1 MSRPGMRQPFT
12 PRPGPKAPVGRL
24 ASLKPPGPTAIRR
37 PQPIARPQPARPTTH
52 PKTTTCP
59 NPSCPAP
66 HIIEDD
72 GQKVCS
78 GCGTVVSEA
87 NIVSEVTFGESASGA
102 AIVQGSFVG
111 EDQTHVRSYGPG
123 FQRGGTMESR
133 EITEQNGN
141 RYINQLARALTIP
154 ESASKAAGQVFK
166 LAVGLNFIQGRRTK
180 TVAAVCLYIACRR
193 QDGNTVMLIDFAD
206 VLMINVFKLGRTYK
220 ALLDELRLGG
230 NVFLMNPIDPESL
243 IYRFAKQLEFGPST
257 MQVASEAVRIVQR
270 MNRDWMTTG
279 RRPAGICGAALIL
292 AARMNNFRRTV
303 REVVYV
309 VKVTEITISQRL
321 NEFSS
326 TESGELTVDQFRS
339 VQLENTH
346 DPPSFARARDGR
358 KPVRSI
364 KTKAAETAAEIEG
377 DSVEPEAP
385 PRRVDADGFAI
396 PSLPIDPALIQ
407 ADNDGQSSATL
418 NGREREGSVP
428 AKGRSRPKLPSPS
441 PEQVASEEALESEM
455 SEYLANGSN
464 MIESIETS
472 TASSKKAVSDNPE
485 IDEAEFESDPEVSNC
500 LLSAQEV
507 EIKERIWVHEN
518 KDYLRTQQAKALKR
532 ALEEADIQ
540 PGDRKPRKRRKGRLG
555 DVRYLEGEE
564 DGEGRSTR
572 ASTPAEATRRMLE
585 RRGFSKKINYRLLE
599 TLFGDEEGDEGPHGK
614 QSSSD
619 FRSRAH
625 VTLFRYNQGAIAG
638 IIGNEDFLRAVEHP
652 NSAVLGVIVG
662 IYNIGCLTGT
672 AVSFMTSDRLGF
684 RKSMW
689 MAMGLL
695 TIGAIPQACAYSQA
709 QMLVSRFIGGIGT
722 GIMSSIVPVYQ
733 SELCEARNRG
743 MYVCSQPLAVGVGIS
758 GAYWFDYG
766 MSFAPGSVSWRLPV
780 AFQLVFIAVVTILVA
795 GLPESPRWLCR
806 NGLGEEAVRVLCDF
820 YDRPENDPKVVTD
833 AEGIFRA
840 IELDNLRGEYRW
852 SQLLKKDE
860 IQTGRRVLLAYGLQF
875 INQMG
880 GVNIIVVNVGLEAKT
895 SLLLGG
901 VIQLMFVIG
910 SFYPTFYSDR
920 LGRKKPMM
928 WGSFGL
934 FICMMM
940 ISILLSFKGTHLEK
954 AAGCASVAFF
964 FLFMLIYG
972 ASTNCVPWV
981 YGPELLPMHARTK
994 GNAIGISAN
1003 WLWNFFVAMIGPTLI
1018 TDLGWKGY
1026 LIFMCLNLSFLPIL
1040 YFFYPET
1047 ANLSLEEIDSLFMV
1061 KGRANSDTA
1070 HHHRH
1075 SLNHSHQSPDCQL
1088 PGTTETKTAAKSETQ
1103 TVTWEKGGCSSTSAS
1118 SS

>member
-1 MSRPGMRQPFT
+1 MSAKSGMRQPI
-12 PRPGPKAPVGRL
+12 PSRAGPKPPVGRL
-24 ASLKPPGPTAIRR
+24 ASIKPPGPTAIRR
-37 PQPIARPQPARPTTH
+37 PQPVTRPQPTKPTTH

-59 NPSCPAP
+59 NPGCPAP

-72 GQKVCS
+72 GQRVCS

-87 NIVSEVTFGESASGA
+87 NIVSEVTFGETSSGA
-102 AIVQGSFVG
+102 AVVQGAFVG

-133 EITEQNGN
+133 EMTEQNGN
-141 RYINQLARALTIP
+141 RYINQLARALIIP
-154 ESASKAAGQVFK
+154 DSASKAAGQVFK
-166 LAVGLNFIQGRRTK
+166 LAVGLNFIQGRRTR

-193 QDGNTVMLIDFAD
+193 QDGNTAMLIDFAD

-230 NVFLMNPIDPESL
+230 NVFLMNPIDPETL
-243 IYRFAKQLEFGPST
+243 IYRFAKQLEFGNAT
-257 MQVASEAVRIVQR
+257 MSVASEAVRIVQR

-279 RRPAGICGAALIL
+279 RRPAGLCGAALIL
-292 AARMNNFRRTV
+292 AARMNNYRRTV

-339 VQLENTH
+339 VQLENSH
-346 DPPSFARARDGR
+346 DPPSFTRARQGR
-358 KPVRSI
+358 KPAQSVKS
-364 KTKAAETAAEIEG
+364 KAAETAAEIEEELQ
-377 DSVEPEAP
+377 EPETSP

-407 ADNDGQSSATL
+407 ADKDSQASSTVPEPGDSEASAKSR
-418 NGREREGSVP
+418 NKGAGRP
-428 AKGRSRPKLPSPS
+428 PLPSPS
-441 PEQVASEEALESEM
+441 PEQIASEEALENEM
-455 SEYLANGSN
+455 AEYLSKGSN
-464 MIESIETS
+464 MIESIEVPP
-472 TASSKKAVSDNPE
+472 AEPKKVISDNPE

-500 LLSAQEV
+500 LLSAAEV

-532 ALEEADIQ
+532 ALAEADTD
-540 PGDRKPRKRRKGRLG
+540 PSERKPRKRRKGRLG
-555 DVRYLEGEE
+555 DVRYLEGEGE
-564 DGEGRSTR
+564 DGDGRSTR

-585 RRGFSKKINYRLLE
+585 RRGFSKKINYRLLD
-599 TLFGDEEGDEGPHGK
+599 TLFGEEGAEDATSAKEDGRN
-614 QSSSD
+614 
-619 FRSRAH
+619 RSRS
-625 VTLFRYNQGAIAG
+625 YNQGAFAG
-638 IIGNEDFLRAVEHP
+638 ILENEDFIRIVEYP
-652 NSAVLGVIVG
+652 NSAILGMIVG
-662 IYNIGCLTGT
+662 IYNIGCLVGT
-672 AVSFMTSDRLGF
+672 AAAFMTSDRLGF

-689 MAMGLL
+689 IAMVFLL
-695 TIGAIPQACAYSQA
+695 VGAIPQACAYSRA

-722 GIMSSIVPVYQ
+722 GIMTSMVPVYQ

-766 MSFAPGSVSWRLPV
+766 MSFAPGSISWRLPV
-780 AFQLVFIAVVTILVA
+780 AFQIVFIIAVSILIV

-806 NGLGEEAVRVLCDF
+806 RGRNGEAVQVLCDF
-820 YDRPENDPKVVTD
+820 YDRSSNDPKVVKD

-840 IELDNLRGEYRW
+840 IELDNLRGEYKW
-852 SQLLKKDE
+852 SQLLRRDE

-880 GVNIIVVNVGLEAKT
+880 GVNIIVVILKVNVGLDPKT

-901 VIQLMFVIG
+901 VIQVMFVIG

-934 FICMMM
+934 FLCMMM
-940 ISILLSFKGTHLEK
+940 ISILLSFKGTRQEK
-954 AAGCASVAFF
+954 TAGGASVAFF
-964 FLFMLIYG
+964 FLFMLIFG

-981 YGPELLPMHARTK
+981 YGPELLPMHVRTK

-1018 TDLGWKGY
+1018 NDLQWKGY
-1026 LIFMCLNLSFLPIL
+1026 LIFMCLNLAFLPIL
-1040 YFFYPET
+1040 YFYYPET
-1047 ANLSLEEIDSLFMV
+1047 ANLSLEEIDSLFMA
-1061 KGRANSDTA
+1061 KGGGSGASRSPTTANSPIDKEPESSA
-1070 HHHRH
+1070 RAM
-1075 SLNHSHQSPDCQL
+1075 D
-1088 PGTTETKTAAKSETQ
+1088 KA
-1103 TVTWEKGGCSSTSAS
+1103 WESATFHK
-1118 SS
+1118 

>member
-1 MSRPGMRQPFT
+1 MSARPGMRPPVP
-12 PRPGPKAPVGRL
+12 PRGPKPPVGRL
-24 ASLKPPGPTAIRR
+24 ASLKSPGATAIRR
-37 PQPIARPQPARPTTH
+37 PQPVARPQPAKPTTH

-111 EDQTHVRSYGPG
+111 EDQTHVRSHGPG
-123 FQRGGTMESR
+123 FQRGGMESR

-346 DPPSFARARDGR
+346 DPPSFTRARQGR
-358 KPVRSI
+358 KPARSI
-364 KTKAAETAAEIEG
+364 KRNAAETAAEIEEDAEG
-377 DSVEPEAP
+377 LEEPEVP
-385 PRRVDADGFAI
+385 PRRVDADGFTI
-396 PSLPIDPALIQ
+396 PNLPIDPALIQ
-407 ADNDGQSSATL
+407 ADKDSQSSAAVGGPEDSTAPL
-418 NGREREGSVP
+418 
-428 AKGRSRPKLPSPS
+428 AKGRTKGNGRPKLPSPS
-441 PEQVASEEALESEM
+441 PEQVASEEALEHEM
-455 SEYLANGSN
+455 SEYLAKGSN
-464 MIESIETS
+464 MIESIEGGATRP
-472 TASSKKAVSDNPE
+472 KKVVSDNPE
-485 IDEAEFESDPEVSNC
+485 IDEAEFDSDPEVSNC
-500 LLSAQEV
+500 LLAPHEV

-532 ALEEADIQ
+532 ALEEADAQ

-555 DVRYLEGEE
+555 DVRYLEGEGE
-564 DGEGRSTR
+564 DGDGRSTR

-599 TLFGDEEGDEGPHGK
+599 TLFGEDEGDEAAKEGEGG
-614 QSSSD
+614 S
-619 FRSRAH
+619 RSRS
-625 VTLFRYNQGAIAG
+625 YNQGAIAG
-638 IIGNEDFLRAVEHP
+638 VLENEDFRNVVEHP
-652 NSAVLGVIVG
+652 SSAVLGVIVG
-662 IYNIGCLTGT
+662 IYNIGCLAGT
-672 AVSFMTSDRLGF
+672 AAAFMTSDRLGF

-689 MAMGLL
+689 IAMGLL
-695 TIGAIPQACAYSQA
+695 TIGAIPQACAYSRA
-709 QMLVSRFIGGIGT
+709 QMLASRFIGGIGT
-722 GIMSSIVPVYQ
+722 GIMTSIVPVYQ

-743 MYVCSQPLAVGVGIS
+743 MYVCSQPLSVGVGIS
-758 GAYWFDYG
+758 GAYWFVYG
-766 MSFAPGSVSWRLPV
+766 MSFAPGSVAWRLPI
-780 AFQLVFIAVVTILVA
+780 AAQLVFIIIVAILVA

-806 NGLGEEAVRVLCDF
+806 KGLSNEAVRVLCDF
-820 YDRPENDPKVVTD
+820 YDRPENDPKVVND

-840 IELDNLRGEYRW
+840 TELDSLRGEYKW
-852 SQLLKKDE
+852 SQVLKKDE

-880 GVNIIVVNVGLEAKT
+880 GVNIIVVMLQYNVGLDPKT

-901 VIQLMFVIG
+901 VIQVMFVIG

-940 ISILLSFKGTHLEK
+940 ISILLSFKGTPQEK
-954 AAGCASVAFF
+954 PAGAASVAFF

-981 YGPELLPMHARTK
+981 YGPELLPMHVRTK

-1018 TDLGWKGY
+1018 TDLEWKGY
-1026 LIFMCLNLSFLPIL
+1026 LIFMCMNLAFLPIL
-1040 YFFYPET
+1040 YLYYPET
-1047 ANLSLEEIDSLFMV
+1047 ANLSLEEIDSLFMKSTV
-1061 KGRANSDTA
+1061 TA
-1070 HHHRH
+1070 QTHA
-1075 SLNHSHQSPDCQL
+1075 Q
-1088 PGTTETKTAAKSETQ
+1088 TQ
-1103 TVTWEKGGCSSTSAS
+1103 TQAQTQRQTSKKEGGSFPPV
-1118 SS
+1118 

>member
-1 MSRPGMRQPFT
+1 MSARPGMRQPVP
-12 PRPGPKAPVGRL
+12 PRAGPKPPVGRL
-24 ASLKPPGPTAIRR
+24 ASLKSPGATAIKR
-37 PQPIARPQPARPTTH
+37 PQPVARPQPARPTTH

-346 DPPSFARARDGR
+346 DPPSFARAREGR
-358 KPVRSI
+358 KPVRSV
-364 KTKAAETAAEIEG
+364 KTKAAETAAEIEE
-377 DSVEPEAP
+377 DAEEPELTQ
-385 PRRVDADGFAI
+385 PRRVDADGFVI

-407 ADNDGQSSATL
+407 VDKDSQQPSSPPTTTGEQGLTA
-418 NGREREGSVP
+418 GH
-428 AKGRSRPKLPSPS
+428 AKGNGRPKLPSPS
-441 PEQVASEEALESEM
+441 PEQLASEEALETEM
-455 SEYLANGSN
+455 SEYLANGSK
-464 MIESIETS
+464 MVESIEGG
-472 TASSKKAVSDNPE
+472 TAPPKKVVSDSPE
-485 IDEAEFESDPEVSNC
+485 IDETEFESDPEVSNC
-500 LLSAQEV
+500 LLSAPEV

-518 KDYLRTQQAKALKR
+518 KEYLRTQQAKALKR
-532 ALEEADIQ
+532 ALAEADSQ

-564 DGEGRSTR
+564 DGDGRSTR

-599 TLFGDEEGDEGPHGK
+599 TLFGDEEDEGAKESENDG
-614 QSSSD
+614 
-619 FRSRAH
+619 RSRSQS
-625 VTLFRYNQGAIAG
+625 YNQGAPAG
-638 IIGNEDFLRAVEHP
+638 IIGNENFLSIVGHP
-652 NSAVLGVIVG
+652 GSAVLGFIVG
-662 IYNIGCLTGT
+662 IYNIGCLVGT
-672 AVSFMTSDRLGF
+672 AVAFLTSDRLGF

-689 MAMGLL
+689 VAMGIL
-695 TIGAIPQACAYSQA
+695 TAGAFPQAFAYSRA
-709 QMLVSRFIGGIGT
+709 QVLAFRFVSGIGT

-758 GAYWFDYG
+758 AAYWFDYG
-766 MSFAPGSVSWRLPV
+766 MSFAPGSISWRLPI
-780 AFQLVFIAVVTILVA
+780 AFQVLFTIIVTILLV

-806 NGLGEEAVRVLCDF
+806 RGLNDEAVRVLCDF
-820 YDRPENDPKVVTD
+820 YDRPKNDPKVVND

-840 IELDNLRGEYRW
+840 IELDSLRGEYRW

-880 GVNIIVVNVGLEAKT
+880 GVNMIVVILEVNVGLDPKT

-901 VIQLMFVIG
+901 VIQIMFVVG

-940 ISILLSFKGTHLEK
+940 ISILLSFRGTAEEK
-954 AAGCASVAFF
+954 EAGSASVAFF
-964 FLFMLIYG
+964 FLFMLIFG

-981 YGPELLPMHARTK
+981 YGPELLPMHVRTK

-1018 TDLGWKGY
+1018 TDLQWKGY
-1026 LIFMCLNLSFLPIL
+1026 LIFMFMNLAFLPIL
-1040 YFFYPET
+1040 YFYYPET

-1061 KGRANSDTA
+1061 KGPWGSR
-1070 HHHRH
+1070 
-1075 SLNHSHQSPDCQL
+1075 
-1088 PGTTETKTAAKSETQ
+1088 G
-1103 TVTWEKGGCSSTSAS
+1103 
-1118 SS
+1118 

>member
-1 MSRPGMRQPFT
+1 MSARPGMRQPIPPRT
-12 PRPGPKAPVGRL
+12 GPRPPVGRL
-24 ASLKPPGPTAIRR
+24 ASIKTPGATAIKR
-37 PQPIARPQPARPTTH
+37 PQSVVRPQPARPTTH

-59 NPSCPAP
+59 NPGCPAP

-87 NIVSEVTFGESASGA
+87 NIVSEVTFGETASGA
-102 AIVQGSFVG
+102 AVVQGAFVG
-111 EDQTHVRSYGPG
+111 EDQTHVRSFGPG

-141 RYINQLARALTIP
+141 RYINQLARALIIP

-279 RRPAGICGAALIL
+279 RRPAGVCGAALIL

-339 VQLENTH
+339 VQLENCH
-346 DPPSFARARDGR
+346 DPPSFTRAREGR

-364 KTKAAETAAEIEG
+364 KIKAAETAAEIEG
-377 DSVEPEAP
+377 DEEEPEISQ
-385 PRRVDADGFAI
+385 PRRVDADGFTI

-407 ADNDGQSSATL
+407 ADKDSQAVPSVADSEDATTPPMRPRPKG
-418 NGREREGSVP
+418 GRQ
-428 AKGRSRPKLPSPS
+428 KLPSPS
-441 PEQVASEEALESEM
+441 PEQVASEEALEEEM
-455 SEYLANGSN
+455 SEYLTKGSN
-464 MIESIETS
+464 MIESIEGGAATQP
-472 TASSKKAVSDNPE
+472 KKVVSDSPE

-500 LLSAQEV
+500 LLSAVEV

-518 KDYLRTQQAKALKR
+518 KDYLRIQQAKALKR
-532 ALEEADIQ
+532 ALEEADAP

-555 DVRYLEGEE
+555 DVRYLEGEGE
-564 DGEGRSTR
+564 DGDGRSTR

-599 TLFGDEEGDEGPHGK
+599 TLFGEEEGSEEVKAKGDTGG
-614 QSSSD
+614 
-619 FRSRAH
+619 
-625 VTLFRYNQGAIAG
+625 YNQGAFAG
-638 IIGNEDFLRAVEHP
+638 IIGNDDFLRVVDYP
-652 NSAVLGVIVG
+652 NSAILGMIVG
-662 IYNIGCLTGT
+662 IYNIGCLTGA
-672 AVSFMTSDRLGF
+672 AVAFLTSERLGF

-689 MAMGLL
+689 LAMGFL
-695 TIGAIPQACAYSQA
+695 TIGAFPQACAYSRA
-709 QMLVSRFIGGIGT
+709 QMLVSRFVGGIGT
-722 GIMSSIVPVYQ
+722 GIMTSIVPVYQ

-766 MSFAPGSVSWRLPV
+766 MSFVPGSIAWRLPI
-780 AFQLVFIAVVTILVA
+780 AFQVVFIIVVTILVI

-806 NGLGEEAVRVLCDF
+806 KGQNGEAVQVLCDF
-820 YDRPENDPKVVTD
+820 YDRPSNDPKVVND

-840 IELDNLRGEYRW
+840 IELDNIRGEYKW
-852 SQLLKKDE
+852 SQLFKKDD

-880 GVNIIVVNVGLEAKT
+880 GVNIIVVILVVNVGLDPKT

-901 VIQLMFVIG
+901 VIQVMFVIG

-934 FICMMM
+934 FVCMMM
-940 ISILLSFKGTHLEK
+940 ISILLSFKGTHQEK
-954 AAGCASVAFF
+954 TAGCASVAFF
-964 FLFMLIYG
+964 FLFMLIFG

-981 YGPELLPMHARTK
+981 YGPELLPMHVRTK

-1018 TDLGWKGY
+1018 TDLEWKGY

-1040 YFFYPET
+1040 YFYYPET
-1047 ANLSLEEIDSLFMV
+1047 ANLSLEEIDSLFMS
-1061 KGRANSDTA
+1061 KEGWWGSGR
-1070 HHHRH
+1070 
-1075 SLNHSHQSPDCQL
+1075 
-1088 PGTTETKTAAKSETQ
+1088 
-1103 TVTWEKGGCSSTSAS
+1103 
-1118 SS
+1118 

>member
-1 MSRPGMRQPFT
+1 MSARPGMRQPVPART
-12 PRPGPKAPVGRL
+12 GPKPPVGRL
-24 ASLKPPGPTAIRR
+24 ASLKSPGATAIRR
-37 PQPIARPQPARPTTH
+37 PQPVARPQPTRPTTH

-78 GCGTVVSEA
+78 GCGTVISES

-111 EDQTHVRSYGPG
+111 EAQTHVRSYGPG

-133 EITEQNGN
+133 EITEQNGS

-339 VQLENTH
+339 VQLESTH
-346 DPPSFARARDGR
+346 DPPSFTRARDGR
-358 KPVRSI
+358 KPIRSI
-364 KTKAAETAAEIEG
+364 KTKAAETAAEIEE
-377 DSVEPEAP
+377 DEDEPEIIQ
-385 PRRVDADGFAI
+385 PRRVDADGFTI

-407 ADNDGQSSATL
+407 ADKDSRLPPASSTIPESGVPTAT
-418 NGREREGSVP
+418 S
-428 AKGRSRPKLPSPS
+428 AKGRPNETILPKLPSPS
-441 PEQVASEEALESEM
+441 PEQIASEEALENEM

-464 MIESIETS
+464 MIESIEGGTI
-472 TASSKKAVSDNPE
+472 APKKVISDSPV

-500 LLSAQEV
+500 LLSPPEV

-518 KDYLRTQQAKALKR
+518 KEYLRTQQAKMLKR
-532 ALEEADIQ
+532 ALAEADSQ
-540 PGDRKPRKRRKGRLG
+540 PGDRKPRKRRK
-555 DVRYLEGEE
+555 
-564 DGEGRSTR
+564 GRSTR

-599 TLFGDEEGDEGPHGK
+599 TLFGDEEGDEAAKEAAKENENG
-614 QSSSD
+614 S
-619 FRSRAH
+619 RSRSQS
-625 VTLFRYNQGAIAG
+625 YNQGAFAG
-638 IIGNEDFLRAVEHP
+638 ILENEDFLRVVDYP
-652 NSAVLGVIVG
+652 SSAVLGAIVG
-662 IYNIGCLTGT
+662 IYNLGCLVGT
-672 AVSFMTSDRLGF
+672 AVAFMTSDRLGF

-689 MAMGLL
+689 TAMGLL
-695 TIGAIPQACAYSQA
+695 MIGAIPQACAYSRA
-709 QMLVSRFIGGIGT
+709 QILVSRFIGGIGT

-743 MYVCSQPLAVGVGIS
+743 MYVCSQPLSVGVGIS
-758 GAYWFDYG
+758 AAYWFDYG
-766 MSFAPGSVSWRLPV
+766 MSFAPGSIAWRLPI
-780 AFQLVFIAVVTILVA
+780 AFQAVFIIIVTILVV

-806 NGLGEEAVRVLCDF
+806 RGLNDEAVRVLCDF
-820 YDRPENDPKVVTD
+820 YDRPENDPRVVND

-840 IELDNLRGEYRW
+840 IETDNIRGEYRW

-880 GVNIIVVNVGLEAKT
+880 GVNIIVVILQVNVGLDPKT

-901 VIQLMFVIG
+901 VIQIMFVIG

-940 ISILLSFKGTHLEK
+940 ISILLSFKGTPQEK
-954 AAGCASVAFF
+954 PAGCASVAFF
-964 FLFMLIYG
+964 FLFMLIFG

-981 YGPELLPMHARTK
+981 YGPELLPMHVRTK

-1018 TDLGWKGY
+1018 NDLQWKGY
-1026 LIFMCLNLSFLPIL
+1026 LIFMCLNLAFIPLL
-1040 YFFYPET
+1040 YFYYPET
-1047 ANLSLEEIDSLFMV
+1047 ANLGLEEIDSLFMV
-1061 KGRANSDTA
+1061 KGANHGSGDSSPSGEKEDTK
-1070 HHHRH
+1070 
-1075 SLNHSHQSPDCQL
+1075 SS
-1088 PGTTETKTAAKSETQ
+1088 AAQ
-1103 TVTWEKGGCSSTSAS
+1103 AQAWEKEGVPYLSGT
-1118 SS
+1118 

>member
-1 MSRPGMRQPFT
+1 MSARPGMRP
-12 PRPGPKAPVGRL
+12 PVPSRGPKPPVGRL
-24 ASLKPPGPTAIRR
+24 ASLKSPGATAIRR
-37 PQPIARPQPARPTTH
+37 PQPVVRPQPAKPTTH

-111 EDQTHVRSYGPG
+111 EDQTHVRSHGPG
-123 FQRGGTMESR
+123 FQRGGIESR

-346 DPPSFARARDGR
+346 DPPSFTRARQGR
-358 KPVRSI
+358 KPPRSI
-364 KTKAAETAAEIEG
+364 MRNAAETAAEIEEEAEG
-377 DSVEPEAP
+377 REEPEVL
-385 PRRVDADGFAI
+385 PRRVDADGFTI
-396 PSLPIDPALIQ
+396 PNLPIDPALIQ
-407 ADNDGQSSATL
+407 TDKDSQSSTAVGGPEDSTAPL
-418 NGREREGSVP
+418 
-428 AKGRSRPKLPSPS
+428 AKGRTKGNGRPKLPSPS
-441 PEQVASEEALESEM
+441 PEQVASEEALENEM

-464 MIESIETS
+464 MIESIEGG
-472 TASSKKAVSDNPE
+472 AARPKKVVSDSPE
-485 IDEAEFESDPEVSNC
+485 IDEAEFESDPEVSSC
-500 LLSAQEV
+500 LLAPHEV

-518 KDYLRTQQAKALKR
+518 KDYLRAQQAKALKR
-532 ALEEADIQ
+532 ALEEADAQ

-555 DVRYLEGEE
+555 DVRYLEGEGE
-564 DGEGRSTR
+564 DGDGRSTR

-599 TLFGDEEGDEGPHGK
+599 TLFGEDEGDEATKEGE
-614 QSSSD
+614 S
-619 FRSRAH
+619 
-625 VTLFRYNQGAIAG
+625 YNQGAIASVLE
-638 IIGNEDFLRAVEHP
+638 NEDFRNVVDHP
-652 NSAVLGVIVG
+652 SSAVLGVIVG
-662 IYNIGCLTGT
+662 IYNIGCLAGT
-672 AVSFMTSDRLGF
+672 AAAFMTSDRLGF

-689 MAMGLL
+689 IAMGFLAV
-695 TIGAIPQACAYSQA
+695 GAIPQACAYSRA
-709 QMLVSRFIGGIGT
+709 QMLASRFIGGIGT
-722 GIMSSIVPVYQ
+722 GIMTSIVPVYQ

-743 MYVCSQPLAVGVGIS
+743 MYVCSQPLSVGVGIS
-758 GAYWFDYG
+758 GAYWFVYG
-766 MSFAPGSVSWRLPV
+766 MSFAPGSVAWRLPI
-780 AFQLVFIAVVTILVA
+780 AAQLVFIIIVAILVA

-806 NGLGEEAVRVLCDF
+806 KGLSNEAVRVLCDF
-820 YDRPENDPKVVTD
+820 YDRPENDPKVVND

-840 IELDNLRGEYRW
+840 TELDSLRGEYKW
-852 SQLLKKDE
+852 SQVLKKDE

-880 GVNIIVVNVGLEAKT
+880 GVNIIVVMLQYNVGLDPKT

-901 VIQLMFVIG
+901 VIQVMFVIG

-928 WGSFGL
+928 WGSFGM

-940 ISILLSFKGTHLEK
+940 ISILLSFKGTPQEK
-954 AAGCASVAFF
+954 PAGAASVAFF

-981 YGPELLPMHARTK
+981 YGPELLPMHVRTK

-1018 TDLGWKGY
+1018 TDLEWKGY
-1026 LIFMCLNLSFLPIL
+1026 LIFMCLNLAFLPIL
-1040 YFFYPET
+1040 YLYYPET

-1061 KGRANSDTA
+1061 KAASHSSSTPSASTSTSSTDDRDTVTAEMKGTVTTQTQA
-1070 HHHRH
+1070 HAQT
-1075 SLNHSHQSPDCQL
+1075 QSP
-1088 PGTTETKTAAKSETQ
+1088 TQ
-1103 TVTWEKGGCSSTSAS
+1103 TSQKEDGSFPPV
-1118 SS
+1118 

>member
-1 MSRPGMRQPFT
+1 MSARPGMRPPVP
-12 PRPGPKAPVGRL
+12 PRGPKPPVGRL
-24 ASLKPPGPTAIRR
+24 ASLKSPGATAIRR
-37 PQPIARPQPARPTTH
+37 PQPVARPQPAKPTTH

-111 EDQTHVRSYGPG
+111 EDQTHVRSHGPG
-123 FQRGGTMESR
+123 FQRGADG
-133 EITEQNGN
+133 IGN

-346 DPPSFARARDGR
+346 DPPSFTRARQGR
-358 KPVRSI
+358 KPARSI
-364 KTKAAETAAEIEG
+364 KRNAAETAAEIEEDAEG
-377 DSVEPEAP
+377 LEEPEVP
-385 PRRVDADGFAI
+385 PRRVDADGFTI
-396 PSLPIDPALIQ
+396 PNLPIDPALIQ
-407 ADNDGQSSATL
+407 ADKDSQSSAAVGGPEDSTAPL
-418 NGREREGSVP
+418 
-428 AKGRSRPKLPSPS
+428 AKGRTKGNGRPKLPSPS
-441 PEQVASEEALESEM
+441 PEQVASEEALENEM
-455 SEYLANGSN
+455 SEYLAKGSN
-464 MIESIETS
+464 MIESIEGGATRP
-472 TASSKKAVSDNPE
+472 KKVVSDNPE
-485 IDEAEFESDPEVSNC
+485 IDEAEFDSDPEVSNC
-500 LLSAQEV
+500 LLAPHEV

-532 ALEEADIQ
+532 ALEEADAQ

-555 DVRYLEGEE
+555 DVRYLEGEGE
-564 DGEGRSTR
+564 DGDGRSTR

-599 TLFGDEEGDEGPHGK
+599 TLFGEDEGDEAAKEGEGG
-614 QSSSD
+614 S
-619 FRSRAH
+619 RSRS
-625 VTLFRYNQGAIAG
+625 YNQGAIAG
-638 IIGNEDFLRAVEHP
+638 VLENEDFRNVVEHP
-652 NSAVLGVIVG
+652 SSAVLGVIVG
-662 IYNIGCLTGT
+662 IYNIGCLAGT
-672 AVSFMTSDRLGF
+672 AAAFMTSDRLGF

-689 MAMGLL
+689 IAMGLL
-695 TIGAIPQACAYSQA
+695 TIGAIPQACAYSRA

-722 GIMSSIVPVYQ
+722 GIMTSIVPVYQ

-743 MYVCSQPLAVGVGIS
+743 MYVCSQPLSVGVGIS
-758 GAYWFDYG
+758 GAYWFVYG
-766 MSFAPGSVSWRLPV
+766 MSFAPGSVAWRLPI
-780 AFQLVFIAVVTILVA
+780 AAQLVFIIIVAILVA

-806 NGLGEEAVRVLCDF
+806 KGLSNEAVRVLCDF
-820 YDRPENDPKVVTD
+820 YDRPENDPKVVND

-840 IELDNLRGEYRW
+840 TELDSLRGEYKW
-852 SQLLKKDE
+852 SQVLKKDE

-880 GVNIIVVNVGLEAKT
+880 GVNIIVVMLQYNVGLDPKT

-901 VIQLMFVIG
+901 VIQVMFVIG

-940 ISILLSFKGTHLEK
+940 ISILLSFKGTPQEK
-954 AAGCASVAFF
+954 PAGAASVAFF

-981 YGPELLPMHARTK
+981 YGPELLPMHVRTK

-1018 TDLGWKGY
+1018 TDLEWKGY
-1026 LIFMCLNLSFLPIL
+1026 LIFMCMNLAFLPIL
-1040 YFFYPET
+1040 YLYYPET
-1047 ANLSLEEIDSLFMV
+1047 ANLSLEEIDSLFMTS
-1061 KGRANSDTA
+1061 KK
-1070 HHHRH
+1070 
-1075 SLNHSHQSPDCQL
+1075 
-1088 PGTTETKTAAKSETQ
+1088 E
-1103 TVTWEKGGCSSTSAS
+1103 GGSFPPV
-1118 SS
+1118 

>member
-1 MSRPGMRQPFT
+1 MSAPPGMRQPIP
-12 PRPGPKAPVGRL
+12 PRVGPKPPVGRL
-24 ASLKPPGPTAIRR
+24 ASLKPPSANAIKR
-37 PQPIARPQPARPTTH
+37 PQPVARPQPSRPTTTH

-59 NPSCPAP
+59 NPGCPAP

-87 NIVSEVTFGESASGA
+87 NIVSEVTFGETASGA
-102 AIVQGSFVG
+102 AIVQGAFVG
-111 EDQTHVRSYGPG
+111 EDQTHVRSFGPG

-243 IYRFAKQLEFGPST
+243 IYRFAKQLEFGSST

-339 VQLENTH
+339 VQLENSH
-346 DPPSFARARDGR
+346 DPPSFTRAREGR
-358 KPVRSI
+358 KPARNV
-364 KTKAAETAAEIEG
+364 KTKAADTAAEIQGGE
-377 DSVEPEAP
+377 ETEANQ
-385 PRRVDADGFAI
+385 PRRIDADGFAI
-396 PSLPIDPALIQ
+396 PTLPIDPALTQ
-407 ADNDGQSSATL
+407 TG
-418 NGREREGSVP
+418 NGTQTASTTTTVLEAEERPSLAVK
-428 AKGRSRPKLPSPS
+428 ARLKGRQKLPSPS
-441 PEQVASEEALESEM
+441 PEQVASEEALEEEM
-455 SEYLANGSN
+455 AEYLAKGSN
-464 MIESIETS
+464 MIESIEGGS
-472 TASSKKAVSDNPE
+472 TVQPKKVVSDNPE

-500 LLSAQEV
+500 LLTAAEV

-518 KDYLRTQQAKALKR
+518 KEYLRTQQAKALKR
-532 ALEEADIQ
+532 ALAESDA
-540 PGDRKPRKRRKGRLG
+540 PRGDRKPRKRQG
-555 DVRYLEGEE
+555 D
-564 DGEGRSTR
+564 GRSTR

-599 TLFGDEEGDEGPHGK
+599 TLFGDDGGSEEGAKAKEDIGGHI
-614 QSSSD
+614 
-619 FRSRAH
+619 RSRSQS
-625 VTLFRYNQGAIAG
+625 YNQGAFAG
-638 IIGNEDFLRAVEHP
+638 IIGNEDFLRVVDYP
-652 NSAVLGVIVG
+652 SSAAMGVIVG
-662 IYNIGCLTGT
+662 IYNIGCLTG
-672 AVSFMTSDRLGF
+672 AAAAFMTSDRLGF

-689 MAMGLL
+689 IAMVFL
-695 TIGAIPQACAYSQA
+695 TIGAIPQACAYSRA
-709 QMLVSRFIGGIGT
+709 QMLISRYIGGIGT
-722 GIMSSIVPVYQ
+722 GIMTSVVPVYQ

-758 GAYWFDYG
+758 SAYWFDYG
-766 MSFAPGSVSWRLPV
+766 MSFAPGSITWRLPV
-780 AFQLVFIAVVTILVA
+780 AFQVVFIVIVSVLVV

-806 NGLGEEAVRVLCDF
+806 KGQNRKAVQVLCDF
-820 YDRPENDPKVVTD
+820 YDRPSNDPKVVRDTD
-833 AEGIFRA
+833 GILRA
-840 IELDNLRGEYRW
+840 IELDNLRGEYKW
-852 SQLLKKDE
+852 SQLFKDDE

-880 GVNIIVVNVGLEAKT
+880 GVNIIVVILEVNVGLDPKT

-901 VIQLMFVIG
+901 VIQVMFVIG
-910 SFYPTFYSDR
+910 SFYPTLYSDR
-920 LGRKKPMM
+920 LGRKRPMM

-940 ISILLSFKGTHLEK
+940 ISILLSYNGTTQEK
-954 AAGCASVAFF
+954 TAGCASVAFF
-964 FLFMLIYG
+964 FLFMLIFG

-981 YGPELLPMHARTK
+981 YGPELLPMHVRTK

-1018 TDLGWKGY
+1018 NDLEWKGY

-1040 YFFYPET
+1040 YFYYPET
-1047 ANLSLEEIDSLFMV
+1047 ANLSLEEIDSLFMA
-1061 KGRANSDTA
+1061 KRNSPADTPPE
-1070 HHHRH
+1070 
-1075 SLNHSHQSPDCQL
+1075 QISP
-1088 PGTTETKTAAKSETQ
+1088 TEIKAPATQ
-1103 TVTWEKGGCSSTSAS
+1103 TWETDAAYPI
-1118 SS
+1118 

>member
-1 MSRPGMRQPFT
+1 MSARPGMRLPV
-12 PRPGPKAPVGRL
+12 PSRGPKPPVGRL
-24 ASLKPPGPTAIRR
+24 ASLKSSGATAIRR
-37 PQPIARPQPARPTTH
+37 PQAVARPQPAKPTTH

-111 EDQTHVRSYGPG
+111 EDQTHVRSHGPG
-123 FQRGGTMESR
+123 FQRGGMESR

-346 DPPSFARARDGR
+346 DPPSFTRARQGR
-358 KPVRSI
+358 KPPRSI
-364 KTKAAETAAEIEG
+364 RRNRAETAAENEEEAEG
-377 DSVEPEAP
+377 PEGPEVP
-385 PRRVDADGFAI
+385 PRRVDADGFTI
-396 PSLPIDPALIQ
+396 PNLPIDPALIQ
-407 ADNDGQSSATL
+407 ADKDSQLSTAVGGPEDSTAPL
-418 NGREREGSVP
+418 
-428 AKGRSRPKLPSPS
+428 AKGRTKGNGRPKLPSPS
-441 PEQVASEEALESEM
+441 PEQVASEEALENEM

-464 MIESIETS
+464 MIESIEGG
-472 TASSKKAVSDNPE
+472 AVQPKKVVSDSPE

-500 LLSAQEV
+500 LLAPHEV

-532 ALEEADIQ
+532 ALEEADAQ

-555 DVRYLEGEE
+555 DVRYLEGEGE
-564 DGEGRSTR
+564 DGDGRSTR

-599 TLFGDEEGDEGPHGK
+599 TLFGEDEGDEATKEG
-614 QSSSD
+614 
-619 FRSRAH
+619 
-625 VTLFRYNQGAIAG
+625 YNQGAIAG
-638 IIGNEDFLRAVEHP
+638 VLENEDFRNVVDHP
-652 NSAVLGVIVG
+652 SSAVLGVIVG
-662 IYNIGCLTGT
+662 IYNIGCLAGT
-672 AVSFMTSDRLGF
+672 AAAFMTSDRLGF

-689 MAMGLL
+689 IAMGLL
-695 TIGAIPQACAYSQA
+695 AVGAIPQACAYSRA
-709 QMLVSRFIGGIGT
+709 QMLASRFIGGIGT
-722 GIMSSIVPVYQ
+722 GIMTSIVPVYQ

-758 GAYWFDYG
+758 GAYWFVYG
-766 MSFAPGSVSWRLPV
+766 MSFAPGSVAWRLPI
-780 AFQLVFIAVVTILVA
+780 AAQLVFIIIVAILVT

-806 NGLGEEAVRVLCDF
+806 KGLSNEAVRVLCDF
-820 YDRPENDPKVVTD
+820 YDRPENDPKVVND

-840 IELDNLRGEYRW
+840 TELDNLRGEYKW
-852 SQLLKKDE
+852 SQVLKKDE

-880 GVNIIVVNVGLEAKT
+880 GVNIIVVMLQYNVGLDPKT

-901 VIQLMFVIG
+901 VIQVMFVIG

-940 ISILLSFKGTHLEK
+940 ISILLSFKGTPQEK
-954 AAGCASVAFF
+954 PAGAASVAFF
-964 FLFMLIYG
+964 FLFMLIFG

-981 YGPELLPMHARTK
+981 YGPELLPMHVRTK

-1018 TDLGWKGY
+1018 TDLEWKGY
-1026 LIFMCLNLSFLPIL
+1026 LIFMCLNLAFLPIL
-1040 YFFYPET
+1040 YLYYPET

-1061 KGRANSDTA
+1061 KAASHGCSTPSASTSTSSTGDPDAITA
-1070 HHHRH
+1070 EVK
-1075 SLNHSHQSPDCQL
+1075 
-1088 PGTTETKTAAKSETQ
+1088 GKVTAQTHVHAQTQ
-1103 TVTWEKGGCSSTSAS
+1103 TPTHVSEKEGGSFPPV
-1118 SS
+1118 

>member
-1 MSRPGMRQPFT
+1 MSARPGMRQPVPSKT
-12 PRPGPKAPVGRL
+12 GPKPPVGRL
-24 ASLKPPGPTAIRR
+24 ASLKSPGATAIKR
-37 PQPIARPQPARPTTH
+37 PQPVARPQPARPTTH

-87 NIVSEVTFGESASGA
+87 NIVSEVSFGESASGA
-102 AIVQGSFVG
+102 AIVQGTFVG

-133 EITEQNGN
+133 EMTEQNGN
-141 RYINQLARALTIP
+141 RSISHLARALTIP
-154 ESASKAAGQVFK
+154 ESATKAAGQVFK

-243 IYRFAKQLEFGPST
+243 IYRFAKQLEFGTST

-346 DPPSFARARDGR
+346 DPPSFARAREGR
-358 KPVRSI
+358 KPVRSV
-364 KTKAAETAAEIEG
+364 KTKAAETAAEIEE
-377 DSVEPEAP
+377 DVEEAEAIQ

-407 ADNDGQSSATL
+407 ADKDSQLPTTPTD
-418 NGREREGSVP
+418 RETEDLTAPSTKSHTKGS
-428 AKGRSRPKLPSPS
+428 GRPKLPSPS
-441 PEQVASEEALESEM
+441 PEQVASEEALETEM

-464 MIESIETS
+464 MIESIEGGPVPP
-472 TASSKKAVSDNPE
+472 KQVISDSPE

-500 LLSAQEV
+500 LLSASEI

-518 KDYLRTQQAKALKR
+518 KEYLRTQQAKALKR
-532 ALEEADIQ
+532 ALAEADSQ

-555 DVRYLEGEE
+555 DVRYLDGEGE
-564 DGEGRSTR
+564 DGDGRSTR

-599 TLFGDEEGDEGPHGK
+599 SLFGDEEADDAVKE
-614 QSSSD
+614 SEN
-619 FRSRAH
+619 RSRN
-625 VTLFRYNQGAIAG
+625 RSQSYNQGAFAG
-638 IIGNEDFLRAVEHP
+638 ILGNEDFLRVVDYP
-652 NSAVLGVIVG
+652 SSAVLGVIVG
-662 IYNIGCLTGT
+662 IYNIGSLMGT
-672 AVSFMTSDRLGF
+672 AAAFMTSDRIGF

-689 MAMGLL
+689 IAMGFL
-695 TIGAIPQACAYSQA
+695 TIGAIIQACAYSRA
-709 QMLVSRFIGGIGT
+709 QMLVSRFIGGIGI
-722 GIMSSIVPVYQ
+722 GIMTSIVPVYQ
-733 SELCEARNRG
+733 SELSEVKNRG
-743 MYVCSQPLAVGVGIS
+743 MYVCSQPLCVPVGIA

-766 MSFAPGSVSWRLPV
+766 MSFAPGSITWRLPI
-780 AFQLVFIAVVTILVA
+780 AFQMVFVITVAILVV

-806 NGLGEEAVRVLCDF
+806 RGLSEEAVRVLCDF
-820 YDRPENDPKVVTD
+820 YDKPEHDPKVVND
-833 AEGIFRA
+833 AEGIFKA
-840 IELDNLRGEYRW
+840 IELDKLRGEYKW

-880 GVNIIVVNVGLEAKT
+880 GVPVVVVMLEVNVGLDPKT

-901 VIQLMFVIG
+901 VIQVMCAIG

-940 ISILLSFKGTHLEK
+940 ISILLSFKGTPQES
-954 AAGCASVAFF
+954 AAGSASVAFF

-972 ASTNCVPWV
+972 ASTNCVPWP
-981 YGPELLPMHARTK
+981 YGPELLPLHVRTK
-994 GNAIGISAN
+994 GNAIGISGN
-1003 WLWNFFVAMIGPTLI
+1003 WLWNFFVAMIAPTLI
-1018 TDLGWKGY
+1018 TDLQWKGY
-1026 LIFMCLNLSFLPIL
+1026 IIFMCLNLSFLPLL
-1040 YFFYPET
+1040 YFYYPET
-1047 ANLSLEEIDSLFMV
+1047 ANLSLEEIDSLFMY
-1061 KGRANSDTA
+1061 KPKSGRRVLRTQPL
-1070 HHHRH
+1070 
-1075 SLNHSHQSPDCQL
+1075 SLNL
-1088 PGTTETKTAAKSETQ
+1088 REWG
-1103 TVTWEKGGCSSTSAS
+1103 
-1118 SS
+1118 

>member
-1 MSRPGMRQPFT
+1 MSARPGMRQPIP
-12 PRPGPKAPVGRL
+12 PRTGPKPPIGRL
-24 ASLKPPGPTAIRR
+24 ASIKTPGATAIKR
-37 PQPIARPQPARPTTH
+37 PQPVTRPQSARPTTH

-59 NPSCPAP
+59 NPGCPAP

-87 NIVSEVTFGESASGA
+87 NIVSEVTFGETASGA
-102 AIVQGSFVG
+102 AVVQGAFVG
-111 EDQTHVRSYGPG
+111 EDQTHVRSFGPG

-279 RRPAGICGAALIL
+279 RRPAGVCGAALIL

-339 VQLENTH
+339 VQLENSH
-346 DPPSFARARDGR
+346 DPPSFTRAREGR
-358 KPVRSI
+358 KPVRSV

-377 DSVEPEAP
+377 DEDELEVSQ
-385 PRRVDADGFAI
+385 PRRVDADGFTI

-407 ADNDGQSSATL
+407 ADKDNAESED
-418 NGREREGSVP
+418 P
-428 AKGRSRPKLPSPS
+428 AAPPARGRPKGSRQKLPLPSA
-441 PEQVASEEALESEM
+441 EQVASEEALEEEM
-455 SEYLANGSN
+455 SEYLTKGSN
-464 MIESIETS
+464 MIESIEGGA
-472 TASSKKAVSDNPE
+472 TAQPKQAVSDNPE

-500 LLSAQEV
+500 LLSAAEV

-518 KDYLRTQQAKALKR
+518 KDYLRIQQAKALKR
-532 ALEEADIQ
+532 ALEEADAP

-555 DVRYLEGEE
+555 DVRYLEGEGE
-564 DGEGRSTR
+564 DGDGRSTR

-599 TLFGDEEGDEGPHGK
+599 TLFGEEEGSEEGKAKG
-614 QSSSD
+614 D
-619 FRSRAH
+619 
-625 VTLFRYNQGAIAG
+625 TGGYNQGAFAG
-638 IIGNEDFLRAVEHP
+638 ILGNDDFLRVVDYP
-652 NSAVLGVIVG
+652 TSAILGMIVG
-662 IYNIGCLTGT
+662 IYNIGCLTGA
-672 AVSFMTSDRLGF
+672 AVAFLSSDRLGF
-684 RKSMW
+684 RRSMW
-689 MAMGLL
+689 LAMGFL
-695 TIGAIPQACAYSQA
+695 TIGAFPQAFAYSRA
-709 QMLVSRFIGGIGT
+709 QMLVSRFISGIGT
-722 GIMSSIVPVYQ
+722 GIMTSIVPVYQ

-743 MYVCSQPLAVGVGIS
+743 MYVCSQPLSVGVGIS
-758 GAYWFDYG
+758 AAYWFDYG
-766 MSFAPGSVSWRLPV
+766 MSFTPGSIAWRLPI
-780 AFQLVFIAVVTILVA
+780 AFQVVFIIVVTILVV

-806 NGLGEEAVRVLCDF
+806 RGRNGEAVQVLCDF
-820 YDRPENDPKVVTD
+820 YDRPSNDQKVVTEAD
-833 AEGIFRA
+833 GIFRA
-840 IELDNLRGEYRW
+840 TEIDKIRGEYKW
-852 SQLLKKDE
+852 SQIFQKDE

-880 GVNIIVVNVGLEAKT
+880 GVNLIVVILEVNVGLDPKT

-934 FICMMM
+934 FLCMMM
-940 ISILLSFKGTHLEK
+940 ISILLSFKGTHQEK
-954 AAGCASVAFF
+954 TAGCASVAFF

-981 YGPELLPMHARTK
+981 YGPELLPMHVRTK

-1018 TDLGWKGY
+1018 TDLEWKGY
-1026 LIFMCLNLSFLPIL
+1026 LIFMFLNLSFLPIL
-1040 YFFYPET
+1040 YFYYPET
-1047 ANLSLEEIDSLFMV
+1047 ANLSLEEIDSLFMSKGAKGV
-1061 KGRANSDTA
+1061 KEERRA
-1070 HHHRH
+1070 
-1075 SLNHSHQSPDCQL
+1075 
-1088 PGTTETKTAAKSETQ
+1088 AA
-1103 TVTWEKGGCSSTSAS
+1103 G
-1118 SS
+1118 

>member
-1 MSRPGMRQPFT
+1 MSARPGMRPIP
-12 PRPGPKAPVGRL
+12 PRTGPKPPIGRL
-24 ASLKPPGPTAIRR
+24 ASIKTPGATAIKR
-37 PQPIARPQPARPTTH
+37 PQPVSRPQPARPTTH

-59 NPSCPAP
+59 NPGCPAP

-87 NIVSEVTFGESASGA
+87 NIVSEVTFGETASGA
-102 AIVQGSFVG
+102 AVVQGAFVG
-111 EDQTHVRSYGPG
+111 EDQTHVRSFGPG

-243 IYRFAKQLEFGPST
+243 IYRFAKQLEFGSST
-257 MQVASEAVRIVQR
+257 MLVASEAVKIVQR

-339 VQLENTH
+339 VQLENSH
-346 DPPSFARARDGR
+346 DPPSFTRAREGR
-358 KPVRSI
+358 KPARSV
-364 KTKAAETAAEIEG
+364 KSKVAETAAEIEG
-377 DSVEPEAP
+377 DLSEEEPEP
-385 PRRVDADGFAI
+385 SQPRRIDADGFAI

-407 ADNDGQSSATL
+407 ADKDNQAASMAEPDESEATASR
-418 NGREREGSVP
+418 NRPKGGR
-428 AKGRSRPKLPSPS
+428 KKLPSPS
-441 PEQVASEEALESEM
+441 PEQVASEEALEEEM
-455 SEYLANGSN
+455 SGYLTKGSN
-464 MIESIETS
+464 MIESIEDGS
-472 TASSKKAVSDNPE
+472 TPQPRKAISDDPE

-500 LLSAQEV
+500 LLSAAEV

-518 KDYLRTQQAKALKR
+518 KDYLRIQQAKALKR
-532 ALEEADIQ
+532 ALEEADAP

-555 DVRYLEGEE
+555 DV
-564 DGEGRSTR
+564 RSTR

-599 TLFGDEEGDEGPHGK
+599 TLFGEEEGSEDSKVKGDAG
-614 QSSSD
+614 S
-619 FRSRAH
+619 
-625 VTLFRYNQGAIAG
+625 YNQGAFAG
-638 IIGNEDFLRAVEHP
+638 ILGNGDFLRIVDYP
-652 NSAVLGVIVG
+652 NSAILGMIVG
-662 IYNIGCLTGT
+662 IYNIGCLAGA
-672 AVSFMTSDRLGF
+672 AVAFLTSDRLGF

-689 MAMGLL
+689 LAMAFL
-695 TIGAIPQACAYSQA
+695 TVGAFPQACAYSRA
-709 QMLVSRFIGGIGT
+709 QMLVSRFISGIGT
-722 GIMSSIVPVYQ
+722 GIMTSIVPVYQ

-766 MSFAPGSVSWRLPV
+766 MSFAPGSIAWRLPI
-780 AFQLVFIAVVTILVA
+780 AFQVLFIIVVTILVV

-806 NGLGEEAVRVLCDF
+806 KGRNGEAVQVLCDF
-820 YDRPENDPKVVTD
+820 YDRPSNDPKVVND

-840 IELDNLRGEYRW
+840 LELENLRGEYKW
-852 SQLLKKDE
+852 SQLFKKDE

-880 GVNIIVVNVGLEAKT
+880 GVNIIVVILEVNVGLDPKT

-901 VIQLMFVIG
+901 VIQVMFVIG

-940 ISILLSFKGTHLEK
+940 ISILLSFKGTHQEK
-954 AAGCASVAFF
+954 TAGCASVAFF
-964 FLFMLIYG
+964 FLFMLIFG

-981 YGPELLPMHARTK
+981 YGPELLPMHVRTK

-1018 TDLGWKGY
+1018 TDLEWKGY

-1040 YFFYPET
+1040 YFYYPET
-1047 ANLSLEEIDSLFMV
+1047 ANLSLEEIDSLFMT
-1061 KGRANSDTA
+1061 KGAKGGTPSPANSGTE
-1070 HHHRH
+1070 
-1075 SLNHSHQSPDCQL
+1075 NESP
-1088 PGTTETKTAAKSETQ
+1088 TEVKTPATQ
-1103 TVTWEKGGCSSTSAS
+1103 TWENKAYAM
-1118 SS
+1118 